1 MDDVDAMAD
10 DLNLN
15 NINLNDPLATP
26 GASNTPQPS
35 IDPVISV
42 SLRMWTH
49 LLSRLSSLEALLE
62 SRCGDHERQLET
74 LDTNFKTLK
83 NRHNT
88 LEDEYFNQAVL
99 SHKRSDHQEPKIP
112 DPPMFSGERK
122 DLLPFL
128 TKCQIKFE
136 GQPSRFPKEKDKILY
151 AGSRLD
157 GPAFSWFQP
166 LIAPNPDGS
175 TKPAPPEL
183 ASFKV
188 FSDALTLIYGDPNLE
203 ATAEREIRRLHQTG
217 SAAEYAAKFESKKQ
231 YLKWNDE
238 AFRDQFYL
246 NLKEEIKDEIAPVG
260 KPKTYLEMKTLA
272 IRLDARLFERRLERP
287 TKPPPARPAT
297 RPFTWSI
304 PSANP
309 APAPIPSPA
318 SVPKATAPPS
328 GGLRVPSQTADGTV
342 PMELDASGVWHLTET
357 EKSRRR
363 ALGLCG
369 YCGEKGHG
377 IYSCPVAP
385 PLQNPRPGRQTR
397 PSPQFNRQVMTFEIS
412 QPETGKDDAQE

>member
-1 MDDVDAMAD
+1 MDGLDTMGDL
-10 DLNLN
+10 DLNGPH
-15 NINLNDPLATP
+15 IHDPLTTP
-26 GASNTPQPS
+26 DPSVTPQH
-35 IDPVISV
+35 DANSV
-42 SLRMWTH
+42 VNVTLGMWNH
-49 LLSRLSSLEALLE
+49 LLSRLSSLEARLE
-62 SRCGDHERQLET
+62 IHSNNQEQALET

-99 SHKRSDHQEPKIP
+99 SHKTSHQQEPKIP

-128 TKCQIKFE
+128 TKCQIKFD
-136 GQPSRFPKEKDKILY
+136 GQPSRFKDEKSKILY

-157 GPAFSWFQP
+157 GTAFSWFQP
-166 LIAPNPDGS
+166 LIAPHPGPEGS

-183 ASFKV
+183 ASFKA
-188 FSDALTLIYGDPNLE
+188 FSEALTVNYGDPNLE

-217 SAAEYAAKFESKKQ
+217 SAADYAAKFESKKQ

-246 NLKEEIKDEIAPVG
+246 NLKDDIKDEIAPVG
-260 KPKTYLEMKTLA
+260 KPQKYLEMKTLA
-272 IRLDARLFERRLERP
+272 IRLDARLYERRLERP
-287 TKPPPARPAT
+287 TKPPPARPTT

-304 PSANP
+304 PSTN
-309 APAPIPSPA
+309 PAPIPSPA
-318 SVPKATAPPS
+318 SAPKITAPPS
-328 GGLRVPSQTADGTV
+328 GGLRIPSQTADGTV
-342 PMELDASGVWHLTET
+342 PMELDASGVWHLTEM

-377 IYSCPVAP
+377 IHSCPVAP
-385 PLQNPRPGRQTR
+385 PLQNPRPSRQTR
-397 PSPQFNRQVMTFEIS
+397 PPQFNRQVMTFEIS

>member
-1 MDDVDAMAD
+1 MNDLDDMAN

-15 NINLNDPLATP
+15 NHDPLATP
-26 GASNTPQPS
+26 NPSNTPHQDMPE
-35 IDPVISV
+35 PVVNITLS
-42 SLRMWTH
+42 MWTH
-49 LLSRLSSLEALLE
+49 LLNRLSSLEALLDSH
-62 SRCGDHERQLET
+62 SRNQERALET
-74 LDTNFKTLK
+74 LDTYLKTLK

-99 SHKRSDHQEPKIP
+99 SHRRSHQQEPKIP
-112 DPPMFSGERK
+112 DPPMFTGERK

-128 TKCQIKFE
+128 TKCQIKFD
-136 GQPSRFPKEKDKILY
+136 GQPSRFPDEKSKILY
-151 AGSRLD
+151 TGSRLE

-166 LIAPNPDGS
+166 LIAPIPDGS
-175 TKPAPPEL
+175 TKPTPPEL

-188 FSDALTLIYGDPNLE
+188 FSDALTVIYGDPNLE

-246 NLKEEIKDEIAPVG
+246 QLKEDIKDEIAPVG
-260 KPKTYLEMKTLA
+260 KPKTYLEMKNLA

-287 TKPPPARPAT
+287 ATRPPPAKPAT
-297 RPFTWSI
+297 RPFAWSV
-304 PSANP
+304 PSATSVP
-309 APAPIPSPA
+309 APVPSPESA
-318 SVPKATAPPS
+318 PKTTAPPA

-357 EKSRRR
+357 EKSRRKV
-363 ALGLCG
+363 LGLCG
-369 YCGEKGHG
+369 YCGEKGHDVF
-377 IYSCPVAP
+377 SCPVAP
-385 PLQNPRPGRQTR
+385 PLQNSRPGRQNR

-412 QPETGKDDAQE
+412 QPEKDYAQE